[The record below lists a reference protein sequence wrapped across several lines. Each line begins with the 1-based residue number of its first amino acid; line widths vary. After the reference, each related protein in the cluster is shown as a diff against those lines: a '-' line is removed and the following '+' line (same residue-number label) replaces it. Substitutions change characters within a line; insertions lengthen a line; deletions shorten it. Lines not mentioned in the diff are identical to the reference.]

1 MKSKED
7 IQLELLQEIDTICSQ
22 NNLNYIL
29 FGVNSLNVYLNHEIN
44 SSRVVAVAMTHGDI
58 DRFCDIIEREYG
70 ENRYVEG
77 LFNNPDYFPFN
88 VSYGNKNTTDFH
100 IISINKNIHHGI
112 HVLIFPIRRLCSHD
126 GKQIPGWTPRLRKE
140 RKLRKFL
147 KKRIENDKFW
157 YMKLGF
163 GALNKAYSLT
173 GGGTRYYNDVKKNT
187 FIDKWEDIQN
197 YSAVQIS
204 NKKISSKHFKETS
217 RYEVMGIQIR
227 LPKDAVSY
235 FSDIYGEDFKEINI
249 RTRKDR
255 KRAIVDTEIGYEKIM
270 EETADILKEA
280 RSVHEE
286 IVWER
291 RKVRDEK
298 DSVNNV
304 WNLVKMTKKQIEYI
318 DYFDENRDRLLSFD
332 LDDKV
337 QFKELYEEVE
347 PMIFTFKKFAN
358 RGMTFSINPEA
369 DELIKSVLLKSGEG
383 DLVKQI
389 DELSKKEYFVE

>member
-1 MKSKED
+1 
-7 IQLELLQEIDTICSQ
+7 
-22 NNLNYIL
+22 
-29 FGVNSLNVYLNHEIN
+29 
-44 SSRVVAVAMTHGDI
+44 
-58 DRFCDIIEREYG
+58 
-70 ENRYVEG
+70 
-77 LFNNPDYFPFN
+77 
-88 VSYGNKNTTDFH
+88 
-100 IISINKNIHHGI
+100 
-112 HVLIFPIRRLCSHD
+112 
-126 GKQIPGWTPRLRKE
+126 
-140 RKLRKFL
+140 
-147 KKRIENDKFW
+147 
-157 YMKLGF
+157 MKLGF
-163 GALNKAYSLT
+163 GVLNKAYSLT

-204 NKKISSKHFKETS
+204 NKKINSKHFKETS
-217 RYEVMGIQIR
+217 KYEVMGIQISM
-227 LPKDAVSY
+227 PKEAFSY
-235 FSDIYGEDFKEINI
+235 FRDIYGEDFKEINI
-249 RTRKDR
+249 RTKKDR

-270 EETADILKEA
+270 EETKDILKEA

-318 DYFDENRDRLLSFD
+318 DYFDENMDRLSSFD
-332 LDDKV
+332 LDNKA

-347 PMIFTFKKFAN
+347 PIIFTFKKFAN

-369 DELIKSVLLKSGEG
+369 DELIKNVLIKSGEG
-383 DLVKQI
+383 DLVKRI